1 MFITT
6 KKYIQSFLP
15 MSSRGRCRY
24 VKSFSH
30 LPSKKEG
37 KICEQVLKRND
48 MLECSSSSDH
58 QGGAVWKNNG
68 TAGLA
73 PLHRNIRP
81 CCL

>member
-1 MFITT
+1 MDVQLFINTI
-6 KKYIQSFLP
+6 KYIESFPL
-15 MSSRGRCRY
+15 MSPRGRFRY

-68 TAGLA
+68 TAGHGA
-73 PLHRNIRP
+73 TPS
-81 CCL
+81 